1 MTKNWLMKIRT
12 KRESTWFPE
21 LDLFRIS
28 IPCKGEVISPG
39 NLIVVDS
46 GSVWERFMILLE
58 RVGSNG
64 KSRELTGGNVVEV
77 DEVPVADL
85 VGDIGVLE
93 IKLIILK
100 ITYDKLINK

>member
-1 MTKNWLMKIRT
+1 
-12 KRESTWFPE
+12 
-21 LDLFRIS
+21 
-28 IPCKGEVISPG
+28 
-39 NLIVVDS
+39 
-46 GSVWERFMILLE
+46 MILLE